1 MRRWLLV
8 SMALLILGAAVVA
21 FANKAPVKPETVNKL
36 AFSVPKGWKAGRTG
50 TNGKTLIMMAGSPQ
64 PLASVVV
71 LSVAERN
78 LKLDKWYSQN
88 KANLPKAVPGLKV
101 VAEGTTRI
109 AGQPARTIEFTSV
122 AKLTKEK
129 WHTKQVYVIKG
140 TTGCAITFATSE
152 AYFKKFLGDF
162 SRILASAKWTK

>member
-8 SMALLILGAAVVA
+8 LMALLMMGAASTA
-21 FANKAPVKPETVNKL
+21 FAGKAPVKPATGNRL
-36 AFSVPKGWKAGRTG
+36 AFSLPKGWKAGRTG
-50 TNGKTLIMMAGSPQ
+50 TNGRTLIMMIGTPQ

-78 LKLDKWYSQN
+78 LKLDKWYAQN
-88 KANLPKAVPGLKV
+88 KANLPKAVPGMKI
-101 VAEGTTRI
+101 VAEGRAKT
-109 AGQPARTIEFTSV
+109 AGQPARTLEFTSV
-122 AKLTKEK
+122 AKLSGEK
-129 WHTKQVYVIKG
+129 WRTKQVYVIKG

-162 SRILASAKWTK
+162 NKILASAKWTK